1 MSLDIKAKIAE
12 TKATTSKKIADL
24 KAKIAEAKTSGKAKI
39 DSLKAKA
46 PAKAPKVAKASKVV
60 APKVVAPKVSAPVVA
75 PKTSAKA
82 PKVPGSR

>member
-1 MSLDIKAKIAE
+1 MKPHHQFLKQLRHDDIVAAIK
-12 TKATTSKKIADL
+12 S
-24 KAKIAEAKTSGKAKI
+24 AEAKTSGKAKI

-60 APKVVAPKVSAPVVA
+60 APKVSAPVVA